1 MEAANLTDQ
10 TAVVTNNRGSRI
22 TINTSVQS
30 EVSPETVSIE
40 EVDNITSGD
49 LWEPA
54 LRSATTEDYV
64 PAVLLNKHH
73 DFYQKIYLRAAAN
86 GYAVDGMD
94 YLLWAFAV
102 AEQNNSNQE
111 LDPIFRDIREEVSAN
126 LRKLLRDIP
135 TPTGQ
140 DLNGIEE

>member
-1 MEAANLTDQ
+1 
-10 TAVVTNNRGSRI
+10 
-22 TINTSVQS
+22 VQS
-30 EVSPETVSIE
+30 DVSPETVSIE